1 MEELCRYIPHIDND
15 DDDDDDGYDTPAATE
30 SWDDACNDY
39 ASFLEHRQKW
49 AAVMTELG
57 MFRRRALV
65 EMEMLLGCNAQGE
78 PRQRPTN
85 DYASFLEH
93 NKIWAVVM
101 MELGMFRRRAV
112 VEMEMLLG
120 CNAQGEPLQ
129 RPTQLID
136 RRGKSLPRL
145 NFD

>member
-1 MEELCRYIPHIDND
+1 MKELGRHIPRIDN

-39 ASFLEHRQKW
+39 ASFLEHKTRW
-49 AAVMTELG
+49 AAVMT
-57 MFRRRALV
+57 
-65 EMEMLLGCNAQGE
+65 
-78 PRQRPTN
+78 
-85 DYASFLEH
+85 
-93 NKIWAVVM
+93 
-101 MELGMFRRRAV
+101 ELGMFRRRAV

-129 RPTQLID
+129 RPTKLID

-145 NFD
+145 NFDIFK